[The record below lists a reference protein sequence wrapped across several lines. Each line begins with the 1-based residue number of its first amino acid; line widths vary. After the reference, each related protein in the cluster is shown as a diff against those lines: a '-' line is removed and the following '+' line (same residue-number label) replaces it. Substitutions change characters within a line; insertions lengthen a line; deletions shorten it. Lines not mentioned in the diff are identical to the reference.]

1 LEEILTAS
9 YTGTAAPATISEEM
23 YLSGRKYTVF
33 WSLALLAGPLLL
45 FWAAVVIL
53 AVHTLHWHAVLVG
66 VK

>member
-1 LEEILTAS
+1 MEIPMDTANS
-9 YTGTAAPATISEEM
+9 AAASDKM
-23 YLSGRKYTVF
+23 DLSGRKYTVF

-53 AVHTLHWHAVLVG
+53 AVHTLHWHAALVG

>member
-1 LEEILTAS
+1 MDSANSAAAS
-9 YTGTAAPATISEEM
+9 DKM
-23 YLSGRKYTVF
+23 DLSGRKSTVF

>member
-1 LEEILTAS
+1 
-9 YTGTAAPATISEEM
+9 M

-53 AVHTLHWHAVLVG
+53 AVHTLHWHAALVG